1 MSRDDDPGL
10 GFAFWAKLAGVVV
23 AIGIAALIL
32 LLILTRAAYAWG
44 FFGAMMAFVAILLLV
59 AFFYDRRQIEHY
71 EES

>member
-1 MSRDDDPGL
+1 MVSTDDSGL
-10 GFAFWAKLAGVVV
+10 GFKFWAKLGGAVV

-44 FFGAMMAFVAILLLV
+44 FFGALMVFVAILLLV
-59 AFFYDRRQIEHY
+59 AWFYDRRQIERY